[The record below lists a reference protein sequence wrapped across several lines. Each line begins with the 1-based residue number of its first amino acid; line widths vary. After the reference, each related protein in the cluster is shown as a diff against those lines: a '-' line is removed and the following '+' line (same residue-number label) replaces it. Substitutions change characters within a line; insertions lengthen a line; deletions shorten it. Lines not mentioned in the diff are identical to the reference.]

1 MELIN
6 NTTKTLR
13 DDLAIEIKKGSKLSI
28 AAACFSIYAFQ
39 ELKKELQG
47 IDELRFIFTS
57 PTFITEK
64 AKKERREFY
73 IPRLTRERSLYGT
86 EFEVKLR
93 NELTQKAIAKECAE
107 WIRQKV
113 TFKSNVTQENMMG
126 FINLDDK
133 NYMPINGFTTV
144 DLGCERGNNAYN
156 MVQKTETPFSTAYIE
171 LFESLWN
178 DTVKMQEVTDEVIEN
193 ITTAYNENSPD
204 FIYFVTLYNI
214 FNEFLED
221 VSEDNLPNEATGFK
235 ESKIWSM
242 LYNFQKDAV
251 LAIISKLEKYNG
263 CILADSVGL
272 GKTFTALAVI
282 KYYENRNKSVLVLC
296 PKKLTNNWNTYK
308 DNYVNNPI
316 AADRLRYDVLYHTD
330 LNRTHGKSNGLDL
343 DRLNWS
349 NYDLVVIDESHNF
362 RNGGKLSGEDNEKEN
377 RYLKL
382 LNKVIRKGVKTKV
395 LMLSATPVNNRF
407 NDLKNQLALA
417 YEGNTD
423 LIDDKLN
430 TTRSIDDI
438 FKSAQRAFNT
448 WSKWEPADRT
458 TENLLSMLDFDF
470 FEVLDSVTIARSRKH
485 IQKYYDTS
493 EIGTFPTRLKP
504 ISLRPPLTN
513 LKEAINYNQIFEQL
527 MHLSLTI
534 YTPTHFILPSKIEK
548 YAELYE
554 DNKVNIGFTQANR
567 EQGIRR
573 LTAIN
578 LMKRMESSVYSF
590 NLTLKRILELIDS
603 TIHSIDTYDRT
614 STVKLE
620 LTDISNIDEFDSE
633 DQNGE
638 ELFTFGKKVKIEIGD
653 MDYKSWRDSLAKDR
667 DVLELLTLMVGDI
680 TPEYDSKLQELFRVI
695 KNKLE
700 HPINDGNKKIIIF
713 TAFADTAGYLY
724 DNVSKFVKDNFGL
737 NTAMVSGS
745 VEGRTT
751 VPKLR
756 SDLNTVLTC
765 FSPISKDKHL
775 LMPNDKT
782 EIDLLIATDCISEG
796 QNLQDCDYLINY
808 DIHWNP
814 VRIIQRFGR
823 IDRIGSKNTY
833 IQLVNFWPDVTLD
846 EYIDLKAKVETRMK
860 IVDMTATGDD
870 NLLSEEE
877 KTDLEYRKAQLKRL
891 QEEVVDIEDMSSGIS
906 IMDLGLNEFRLDL
919 LEYIKHHPEIDKTP
933 FGLHSVAAASE
944 DTPAGV
950 IYVLKNRSNSVNIDN
965 QNRLHPFYMV
975 YISNE
980 GEVICDH
987 LSPKQMLDKMRFLCK
1002 GKTAPIPELYRQFNK
1017 ETRDGRNMSAFSD
1030 LLSDAISSIIEVKE
1044 ESDIDSFLGGSQV
1057 SFLSSEITGLDDF
1070 ELICFLVIKDR
1081 PKADLTT
1088 KEYRLVIAGSRDFD
1102 DYALLSKAV
1111 DKHLGDKVDDT
1122 KIIIISGTAP
1132 GADQLGER
1140 YAKERG
1146 YKLECYPA
1154 DWGHYGKAAGP
1165 VRNMNMAN
1173 VADGVIVF
1181 WDGESSGTKN
1191 MIETAKAKNIP
1202 CTVVEI

>member
-13 DDLAIEIKKGSKLSI
+13 DDLAVEIKQGSRLSV

-57 PTFITEK
+57 PTFTTEK
-64 AKKERREFY
+64 AKKEKREFY
-73 IPRLTRERSLYGT
+73 IPRLSRERSLYGT

-107 WIRQKV
+107 WIRKKV
-113 TFKSNVTQENMMG
+113 TFKSNVTNENMMG

-156 MVQKTETPFSTAYIE
+156 MVQKTEAPFSTAYID
-171 LFESLWN
+171 LFDNLWN
-178 DTVKMQEVTDEVIEN
+178 DTSKLQEVTDEVIEN
-193 ITTAYNENSPD
+193 ITAAYNENSPD

-214 FNEFLED
+214 FSEFLED
-221 VSEDNLPNEATGFK
+221 VSEDHLPNEATGFK

-316 AADRLRYDVLYHTD
+316 ASDRLRYDVLYHTD

-430 TTRSIDDI
+430 TTKSIDDI
-438 FKSAQRAFNT
+438 FKNAQRAFNT
-448 WSKWEPADRT
+448 WSKWDPVDRT
-458 TENLLSMLDFDF
+458 TENLLRMLDFDF

-493 EIGTFPTRLKP
+493 DIGTFPTRLKP
-504 ISLRPPLTN
+504 ISLRPPLTS
-513 LKEAINYNQIFEQL
+513 LKKAINYNEIYEQL
-527 MHLSLTI
+527 TQLSLSI
-534 YTPTHFILPSKIEK
+534 YTPTHFILPSKMEK

-554 DNKVNIGFTQANR
+554 DNKVNVGFTQANR

-578 LMKRMESSVYSF
+578 LMKRMESSVHSF
-590 NLTLKRILELIDS
+590 NLTLKRIYSLIDS
-603 TIHSIDTYDRT
+603 TIQSIDTYDKT
-614 STVKLE
+614 SSVKLE
-620 LTDISNIDEFDSE
+620 LTDISNIEEFDSE
-633 DQNGE
+633 DQNGD

-653 MDYKSWRDSLAKDR
+653 MDYKSWRDSLVRDR
-667 DVLELLTLMVGDI
+667 DILELLTLMVGDI

-700 HPINDGNKKIIIF
+700 NPINQDNKKIIIF
-713 TAFADTAGYLY
+713 TAFADTAEYLF
-724 DNVSKFVKDNFGL
+724 DNVSKYVKENFGL

-751 VPKLR
+751 VPKLK

-765 FSPISKDKHL
+765 FSPISKNKHL

-782 EIDLLIATDCISEG
+782 EIDFLIATDCISEG

-823 IDRIGSKNTY
+823 IDRIGSKNAF

-870 NLLSEEE
+870 NLLSDEE

-891 QEEVVDIEDMSSGIS
+891 QEEVVDIEDMSTGIS
-906 IMDLGLNEFRLDL
+906 IMDLGLNEFRMDL
-919 LEYIKHHPEIDKTP
+919 LEYIKNHPDIDKTP

-944 DTPAGV
+944 ETPAGV

-975 YISNE
+975 YISND

-1002 GKTAPIPELYRQFNK
+1002 GKTEPIPELYRQFNK
-1017 ETRDGRNMSAFSD
+1017 ETRDGRNMSEFSK
-1030 LLSDAISSIIEVKE
+1030 LLGDAIASI
-1044 ESDIDSFLGGSQV
+1044 
-1057 SFLSSEITGLDDF
+1057 
-1070 ELICFLVIKDR
+1070 
-1081 PKADLTT
+1081 
-1088 KEYRLVIAGSRDFD
+1088 Y
-1102 DYALLSKAV
+1102 
-1111 DKHLGDKVDDT
+1111 
-1122 KIIIISGTAP
+1122 
-1132 GADQLGER
+1132 
-1140 YAKERG
+1140 
-1146 YKLECYPA
+1146 
-1154 DWGHYGKAAGP
+1154 
-1165 VRNMNMAN
+1165 
-1173 VADGVIVF
+1173 
-1181 WDGESSGTKN
+1181 
-1191 MIETAKAKNIP
+1191 
-1202 CTVVEI
+1202 